1 MDMYHITV
9 VFRSENLELFDSIG
23 DQAFQKYR
31 VQPSEIFTW
40 KNKRHFKSE
49 QLPKMIMKNKKIH

>member
-1 MDMYHITV
+1 MYHITV

-31 VQPSEIFTW
+31 VQPSEIFTL

-49 QLPKMIMKNKKIH
+49 QLPKMIMKNKKIN